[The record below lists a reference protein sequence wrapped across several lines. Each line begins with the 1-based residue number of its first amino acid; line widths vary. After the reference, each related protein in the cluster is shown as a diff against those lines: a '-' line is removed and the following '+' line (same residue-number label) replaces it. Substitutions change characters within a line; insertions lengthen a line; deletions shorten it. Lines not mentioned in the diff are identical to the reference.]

1 MILATV
7 AWAVGE
13 VLMGRSAAAD
23 RVARAS
29 WTVAVG
35 LALLHVWLAFELVYA
50 WSHEAAIEATVR
62 QAADRFGTGWRGGI
76 YLNYAFLVIWLA
88 DVCWW
93 WAAPAARASRPRAI
107 ETARRALFLFM
118 FVNGAVVFASG
129 AGRVIGSV
137 AVFSVLVA
145 ALARRNG
152 LILAPVRTK
161 GANMRFT
168 IVLAALGLSIST
180 AVRAQAPASPQ
191 KDDDRKT
198 ITVVGCLQTGAQP
211 NQFVLAATADPLAKG
226 VAVATSGAVPN
237 ITYQLSGGSNLQ
249 AHVGHRVEITGK
261 TTGKAQTAVATDANV
276 KRDNIPGKPDPKVET
291 KEKAAIEL
299 RDLAIDS
306 LKMVS
311 TDCTVK

>member
-1 MILATV
+1 
-7 AWAVGE
+7 
-13 VLMGRSAAAD
+13 
-23 RVARAS
+23 
-29 WTVAVG
+29 
-35 LALLHVWLAFELVYA
+35 VYA

-62 QAADRFGTGWRGGI
+62 QAADRFGAGWRGGI
-76 YLNYAFLVIWLA
+76 YVNYVFLAIWLA

-93 WAAPAARASRPRAI
+93 WAAPASRASRPRAV
-107 ETARRALFLFM
+107 EAARRALFLSM

-137 AVFSVLVA
+137 AVFSALVA
-145 ALARRNG
+145 AFARRNG
-152 LILAPVRTK
+152 PILAPFRTK

-168 IVLAALGLSIST
+168 IVLAALGLSVST
-180 AVRAQAPASPQ
+180 AVRAQDPASTQ

-226 VAVATSGAVPN
+226 VAVATSGAVP
-237 ITYQLSGGSNLQ
+237 TVAYQLSGGSNLQ
-249 AHVGHRVEITGK
+249 AHVGHRVENTGK

-276 KRDNIPGKPDPKVET
+276 KRENIPGKPDPKVET

-299 RDLAIDS
+299 RDLSIDS